1 MELISLVERMYSD
14 DGELKQNVLDTL
26 RIYDLDR
33 PLMKNVGLGRIGF
46 LKESMKISEVVATM
60 KALLNQETM
69 RLALAIDKS
78 LGESNV

>member
-1 MELISLVERMYSD
+1 MYSD

-46 LKESMKISEVVATM
+46 LRESMKISEVVATM
-60 KALLNQETM
+60 KELLNQKTM

-78 LGESNV
+78 LGELDVKKTWIKK

>member
-1 MELISLVERMYSD
+1 MYSD